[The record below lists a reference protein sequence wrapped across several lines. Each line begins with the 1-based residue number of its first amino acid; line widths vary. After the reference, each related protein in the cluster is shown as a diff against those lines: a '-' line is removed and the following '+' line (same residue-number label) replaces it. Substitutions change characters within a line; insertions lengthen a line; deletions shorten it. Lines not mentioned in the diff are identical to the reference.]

1 MSENVN
7 LAGGIMARAITE
19 SARYSASAGLPAK
32 RQYRLAVPGH
42 VWGDY
47 PLASPATLPIAQRR
61 NAFRSG
67 RKVARKAYELFLGPT
82 IPVDQARWALACGGL
97 NAKATAIALACVAQV
112 YQKSL
117 GLKPRPNQ
125 LHTAAELLNQKL
137 TELAT
142 GQGKSLAAALAA
154 AVAAIA
160 GSAVHVLTANHY
172 LAQRDTQTHRAF
184 FAELKLTVATALEDS
199 TFTEKRD
206 AYRCDVCY
214 TTARTLAFDFLRDQ
228 SNVDAKPVLRGLC
241 FAIVDEADSLL
252 IDEAS
257 MPLVLS
263 EACQDDTFE
272 IDLAGCLRQ
281 AGQLIEGADFDVEP
295 STRQAKLRP
304 NAIARYAVPPNA
316 DIGINENH
324 RRANLQQALSALHVY
339 KKGRDYLVNGQ
350 EVVLIDANTGRAA
363 PSRVLP
369 GYLHAFICTLEKVPP
384 PASARNQTGL
394 TYPRFFARYHHLSG
408 LSGTLDEA
416 RGELKHCYGLKLARI
431 PSHQKSQLRRYP
443 DKAFKDQRTQFAAAL
458 HRAVTLS
465 RSGRA
470 VLIGTDTVRDAR
482 RLATGFKRAGIEAAL
497 LDAANE
503 ASEARRI
510 GEAGKAGQITISTQ
524 IAGRGTDITT
534 EPSTRTAGG
543 LHVICLQHNRSG
555 RIDRQMAGRAAR
567 QGEPGSWEHWIS
579 LHDSAIVPLPS
590 TGLARHLHCLPRLL
604 AWLGAVRPLVKGMQH
619 LWQWQDRSQRYA
631 RLRADVLSAQSLQV
645 SSMKHL

>member
-1 MSENVN
+1 
-7 LAGGIMARAITE
+7 MARAVAETE
-19 SARYSASAGLPAK
+19 RHSATAGMPAK

-42 VWGDY
+42 VWGSY

-61 NAFRSG
+61 NAFHSG
-67 RKVARKAYELFLGPT
+67 SQVAQKANELFLGPA

-97 NAKATAIALACVAQV
+97 NAQSTAVALACVAQA
-112 YQKSL
+112 YEKSL

-125 LHTAAELLNQKL
+125 LLTAAELLNQKL

-154 AVAAIA
+154 AVAALA
-160 GSAVHVLTANHY
+160 GSAVHVLTANDY
-172 LAQRDTQTHRAF
+172 LAQRDTQTHQAF
-184 FAELKLTVATALEDS
+184 FAELRLTVATARENSAFAD
-199 TFTEKRD
+199 KRD

-228 SNVDAKPVLRGLC
+228 STASVKPVLRGLC

-263 EACQDDTFE
+263 EANQDDTFE
-272 IDLAGCLRQ
+272 IDLAACLRQ
-281 AGQLIEGADFDVEP
+281 AGQLVAGTDFEIDP
-295 STRQAKLRP
+295 STRQAKLGP
-304 NAIARYAVPPNA
+304 TAITRFAAPPNTN
-316 DIGINENH
+316 IGLNEIH
-324 RRANLQQALSALHVY
+324 RQVNLEQALSALHIY

-363 PSRVLP
+363 PDRVLP
-369 GYLHAFICTLEKVPP
+369 GNLHAFICTLEHVPP
-384 PASARNQTGL
+384 PASSRNQTGL
-394 TYPRFFARYHHLSG
+394 TYPRFFARYHHLCG
-408 LSGTLDEA
+408 LSGTLSEA
-416 RGELKHCYGLKLARI
+416 SGELKKSYGLKLTRI
-431 PSHQKSQLRRYP
+431 HSHQKSRLHRYP
-443 DKAFKDQRTQFAAAL
+443 DRAFDSQQAQFTAAL

-465 RSGRA
+465 RAGRA
-470 VLIGTDTVRDAR
+470 VLIGTDSVRDAR
-482 RLATGFKRAGIEAAL
+482 KLATGFKRAGVKAAL

-503 ASEARRI
+503 AQEARRI
-510 GEAGKAGQITISTQ
+510 SEAGKSGQITISTQ

-534 EPSTRTAGG
+534 EPTTRTAGG

-567 QGEPGSWEHWIS
+567 QGEPGSWEHWVC
-579 LHDSAIVPLPS
+579 LRGSAIEPMAK
-590 TGLARHLHCLPRLL
+590 TGLARPAHFMPRLF
-604 AWLGAVRPLVKGMQH
+604 AKLGVVRPLVKGMQH